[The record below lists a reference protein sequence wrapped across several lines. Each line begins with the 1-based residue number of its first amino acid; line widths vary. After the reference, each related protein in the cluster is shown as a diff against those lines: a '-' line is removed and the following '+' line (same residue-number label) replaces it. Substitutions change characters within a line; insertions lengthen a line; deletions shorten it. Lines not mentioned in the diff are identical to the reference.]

1 MAGSV
6 SLNRRW
12 LTLLLLITLPA
23 VAASVQTET
32 GRTEANRIET
42 NPWQQLKSGGHVLL
56 IRHAATDPG
65 IGDPPG
71 FDLRNCATQRNLSA
85 AGRADALQ
93 LGIALK
99 QLGVPVAAV
108 RSSRWCRCL
117 ETAKLA
123 FGGAEPWPALDNTFE
138 TPDRRPQ
145 QMNAIRK
152 LLAEPVRSG
161 NLVLVTHGVNILALT
176 GISPAESEIVV
187 VRPGSNGGFT
197 VIGRGTP
204 RH

>member
-1 MAGSV
+1 MA
-6 SLNRRW
+6 
-12 LTLLLLITLPA
+12 
-23 VAASVQTET
+23 AAQ
-32 GRTEANRIET
+32 
-42 NPWQQLKSGGHVLL
+42 GHVLL

-65 IGDPPG
+65 IGDPSG
-71 FDLRNCATQRNLSA
+71 FDLQNCATQRNLSA
-85 AGRADALQ
+85 RADAQQ

-117 ETAKLA
+117 GTAKLA
-123 FGGAEPWPALDNTFE
+123 FGGAQPWPALDNTFE
-138 TPDRRPQ
+138 TPDHRPQ
-145 QMNAIRK
+145 QMGAIRK

-176 GISPAESEIVV
+176 GIAPAESEIVA
-187 VRPGSNGGFT
+187 VRPGSNGRFT

-204 RH
+204 QH